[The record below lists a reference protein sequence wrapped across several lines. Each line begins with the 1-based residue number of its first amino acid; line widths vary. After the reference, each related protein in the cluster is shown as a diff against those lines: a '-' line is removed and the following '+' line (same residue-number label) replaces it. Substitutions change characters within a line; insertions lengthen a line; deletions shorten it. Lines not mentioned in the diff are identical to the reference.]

1 LKIND
6 CRLKINVL
14 SSLSAFFDAL
24 LEVQMNLRLLL
35 VTVFFIGL
43 VAVSFAGPP
52 PPPPPNSG
60 PPCWPPPCIPID
72 GGITLLMAAGAAF
85 GAKKIYDSRK
95 KIESND

>member
-1 LKIND
+1 MKIND
-6 CRLKINVL
+6 CTLKINVL

-24 LEVQMNLRLLL
+24 PEVKMNLRVSYFTL
-35 VTVFFIGL
+35 FFLALI
-43 VAVSFAGPP
+43 AVSYAAVPP
-52 PPPPPNSG
+52 PPPPGNG

>member
-1 LKIND
+1 MKLKPLLPLVIF
-6 CRLKINVL
+6 VFL
-14 SSLSAFFDAL
+14 STIA
-24 LEVQMNLRLLL
+24 
-35 VTVFFIGL
+35 I
-43 VAVSFAGPP
+43 AGPP

>member
-1 LKIND
+1 
-6 CRLKINVL
+6 
-14 SSLSAFFDAL
+14 
-24 LEVQMNLRLLL
+24 MNLRLLL